1 MAEEQGRYRPVRRP
15 HPTTPATPVGRADQL
30 AGPHSAQSGG
40 RASPRAARPAGDP
53 RVPAGHGDE
62 EAAPEG
68 EHAADEEA
76 APEHPKPPWHFKLM
90 LWGTAIYL
98 TYRLYQGV
106 TWVVHHV

>member
-1 MAEEQGRYRPVRRP
+1 M
-15 HPTTPATPVGRADQL
+15 TPAAPVGRARQP
-30 AGPHSAQSGG
+30 GTSATARS
-40 RASPRAARPAGDP
+40 RDPSSPRAGRPPDDP
-53 RVPAGHGDE
+53 RLPPEQGDE